1 MATYKELKDRFFDE
15 VGKVDLSKLGLTFG
29 GLKEY
34 AELLKIMAEIPDEP
48 TEDRLKY
55 GFTNL
60 NTAFT
65 SSVPKIDD
73 KEE

>member
-1 MATYKELKDRFFDE
+1 MTTYKELKDRFFDE
-15 VGKVDLSKLGLTFG
+15 VGRVDLSKLGLTFG

-48 TEDRLKY
+48 TEEKLKY
-55 GFTNL
+55 GFANL